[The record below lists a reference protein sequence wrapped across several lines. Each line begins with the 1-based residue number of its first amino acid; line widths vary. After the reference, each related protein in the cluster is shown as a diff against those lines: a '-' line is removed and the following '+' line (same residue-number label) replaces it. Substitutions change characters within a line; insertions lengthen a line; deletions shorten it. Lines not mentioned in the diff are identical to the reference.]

1 MNLYVDPDGG
11 FPRHRGDITRIDP
24 SWTEGDPLP
33 DGWLEVVEVEEP
45 APVYTFEEGLATV
58 TDDDGNESQ
67 VERDA
72 SNSWPLTITNYD
84 QGVEISDG
92 VATLTWTARTFDPGP
107 LSTIPEPDDA

>member
-33 DGWLEVVEVEEP
+33 DGWLQVVEVAEP
-45 APVYTFEEGLATV
+45 TPIYIFEDGLATV

-67 VERDA
+67 VERDV
-72 SNSWPLTITNYD
+72 SNSWPLTITVHH

-92 VATLTWTARTFDPGP
+92 VATQTWTPHTFDTEP
-107 LSTIPEPDDA
+107 LSTEPE